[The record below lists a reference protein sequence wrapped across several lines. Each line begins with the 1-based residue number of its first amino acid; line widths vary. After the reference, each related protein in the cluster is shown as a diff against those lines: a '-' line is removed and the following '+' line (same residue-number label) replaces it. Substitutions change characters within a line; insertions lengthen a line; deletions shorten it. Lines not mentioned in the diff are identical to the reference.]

1 MLRTTLACLAVALV
15 AAVPAGAKRI
25 VVKAALAPGKLK
37 IAAAPTAVPA
47 GAQRAISI
55 RVADARGN
63 GRGWTLRLVR
73 PASLTV
79 TSITARCAA
88 RSTCTLPRA
97 VATPK
102 AATVLR
108 AAPGTGMGIVDL
120 VVTVRAAAGAT
131 ASFTVS

>member
-63 GRGWTLRLVR
+63 GHGWTLRLVR

-88 RSTCTLPRA
+88 QSTCTLPRA
-97 VATPK
+97 LAAPK
-102 AATVLR
+102 AAAVLR

-131 ASFTVS
+131 ASFTIS